1 MRVIGGVLKGKK
13 LFTPRGRMLRPTADR
28 VRESIFNILSDR
40 VAGATVCDLYA
51 GTGAFGIEA
60 LSRGARSA
68 VFIDHHRSAL
78 DLVRGNLDQ
87 CGIRE
92 QARVIRWD
100 IRRNLHCLKA
110 GPDAFDL
117 VFLDPPYRRDL
128 VAITLH
134 HLLESNSLDPDAWV
148 VAEHAP
154 GEAIAL
160 DSPKLQIFDQRRYG
174 KTLVSFFGPVV

>member
-28 VRESIFNILSDR
+28 VRESIFNILSGR
-40 VAGATVCDLYA
+40 VAGAAVCDLYA

-60 LSRGARSA
+60 LSRGARIA
-68 VFIDHHRSAL
+68 VFVDNHRSAI
-78 DLVRGNLDQ
+78 DLVHRNLDQ
-87 CGIRE
+87 CGVRG

-110 GPDAFDL
+110 GTAGFDL
-117 VFLDPPYRRDL
+117 VFLDPPYDRDL

-134 HLLESNSLDPDAWV
+134 HLLESNALDPAAWV
-148 VAEHAP
+148 VVEHAP
-154 GEAIAL
+154 RENIAFE
-160 DSPKLQIFDQRRYG
+160 SPKLRIFDQRRYG